1 MTPWAAPVLPV
12 DSLQRRALLRGG
24 VCIALGGAGLV
35 AGAGTNDGPAL
46 LPPMPRPLV
55 LAVPRVGSVS
65 HLPLWLAHE
74 LGFFR
79 SEGVSTVWWPVD
91 HEAEAT
97 AAVTRGAAAM
107 ASCGF
112 SHLLA
117 QQARGFEGRAL
128 VVQMRTPQVVFGVS
142 AQAFPPFKGLRDLKG
157 RRVGSLS
164 GGAHRLVTEHLLM
177 NAGLQPTDLTVVP
190 LSEPLEVLQR
200 VRDGSLDGFCLD
212 HTLVSVLEMEGAV
225 RVLADT
231 RSLQG
236 TTDLFRGPVPGTSLL
251 ASPAWLKHTAVC
263 QAVANGVVHALKWMR
278 TAGPS
283 DWLRVRP
290 APDLHTDRAHFLAA
304 LDKSREG
311 LSVDGVMS
319 ADAALAAWT
328 ATAQVDR
335 QVAAQRLRPETTYTN
350 EFVLRAKARFRV

>member
-1 MTPWAAPVLPV
+1 MQ
-12 DSLQRRALLRGG
+12 SL
-24 VCIALGGAGLV
+24 VS
-35 AGAGTNDGPAL
+35 
-46 LPPMPRPLV
+46 RPLV

-79 SEGVSTVWWPVD
+79 GEGVPTVWWPVD

-97 AAVTRGAAAM
+97 SAVASGAAAM

-117 QQARGFEGRAL
+117 QQARGFDGRAL
-128 VVQMRTPQVVFGVS
+128 AVQMRTPQVVFGVS
-142 AQAFPPFKGLRDLKG
+142 AQAFPPFKSPRDLKG

-164 GGAHRLVTEHLLM
+164 GAAHQLVTEHLLM
-177 NAGLQPTDLTVVP
+177 NAGLQPADLTVVP
-190 LSEPLEVLQR
+190 LSEPLELLQR
-200 VRDGSLDGFCLD
+200 VRDGTLDGFCLD

-236 TTDLFRGPVPGTSLL
+236 TTDLFRGPVPGTTLV
-251 ASPAWLKHTAVC
+251 ASSAWLKQTAVC

-290 APDLHTDRAHFLAA
+290 APNLHTDRAHFLAA

-328 ATAQVDR
+328 AMAQVDL
-335 QVAAQRLRPETTYTN
+335 QVAAQRWRPDTTYTN